1 MKSRWYLSFCLLGMV
16 NASAYALGLGEIKVQ
31 SALNDPL
38 NATIELTGTID
49 ATEEQLLANL
59 GSKEDFD
66 RLGISRDGVLL
77 QIKFAPQLKEKPPV
91 IHVTS
96 DIPVREPVL
105 NFVLDVQSPKAQVM
119 REYTVFLNPAK

>member
-1 MKSRWYLSFCLLGMV
+1 MKNRWLLSLCLL
-16 NASAYALGLGEIKVQ
+16 SAVPFSAFALGLGEIKVK

-38 NATIELTGTID
+38 NATIELTGTVD
-49 ATEEQLLANL
+49 ASEEQLLVNL
-59 GSKEDFD
+59 GSEADFE
-66 RLGISRDGVLL
+66 RLGVSKDAVLMQL
-77 QIKFAPQLKEKPPV
+77 RFTPQLKEHPPV

-96 DIPVREPVL
+96 EKPINEPVL